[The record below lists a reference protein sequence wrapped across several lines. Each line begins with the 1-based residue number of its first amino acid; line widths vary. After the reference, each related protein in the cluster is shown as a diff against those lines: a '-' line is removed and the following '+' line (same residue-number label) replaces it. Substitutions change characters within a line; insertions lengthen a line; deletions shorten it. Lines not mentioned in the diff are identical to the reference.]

1 MGIKGNGR
9 IMMEQ
14 KEKAGIKNRM
24 RECVSGADRKDS
36 DIMVSI
42 CCITYNQ
49 ASYIR
54 DALEGFVNQKTDFA
68 YEVLIH
74 DDASTDGTADIIREY
89 ADRYPDLIFPI
100 LQTEN
105 QYSKGLTNVSGTF
118 NFPRARG
125 KYIAMCEGDDYWT
138 DDRKLQKQVDYLEA
152 NPGCSLCFHS
162 AKVEVQGKALTEHA
176 MRPYKGSRMVSPEEI
191 IDKTSGYPT
200 ASLLFYREMVADLPE
215 FYNNAP
221 IADIPLQL
229 LCANRGWAWY
239 LDEPMCVYR
248 LGGAASWT
256 TLMKQGDYEKKQ
268 QDYAD
273 SMTAMY
279 RGFDAFSSG
288 RFHKT
293 VEHAIRRLTFLT
305 RVNTKHYETVLNKE
319 NREFYRELNART
331 RFFIRFETSAP
342 KLYDWLQ
349 KQFHRA

>member
-1 MGIKGNGR
+1 
-9 IMMEQ
+9 
-14 KEKAGIKNRM
+14 
-24 RECVSGADRKDS
+24 
-36 DIMVSI
+36 
-42 CCITYNQ
+42 
-49 ASYIR
+49 
-54 DALEGFVNQKTDFA
+54 
-68 YEVLIH
+68 
-74 DDASTDGTADIIREY
+74 
-89 ADRYPDLIFPI
+89 
-100 LQTEN
+100 
-105 QYSKGLTNVSGTF
+105 
-118 NFPRARG
+118 
-125 KYIAMCEGDDYWT
+125 
-138 DDRKLQKQVDYLEA
+138 
-152 NPGCSLCFHS
+152 
-162 AKVEVQGKALTEHA
+162 